1 MRICSA
7 LFCSV
12 FCLFVLGVSQS
23 SAASCSANASNL
35 VVNCG
40 FETGTF
46 TGWTLSGNDVP
57 AELNNLYGVEG
68 VDPIDNIAPHSG
80 SYQAYSGDLAS
91 NALTLS
97 QTLTT
102 NPEHAYTVSFFLAQ
116 DTLATGPYPNTLT
129 VTFDGVT
136 LYSATDV
143 PVEGYTEYSFSGSA
157 VLGSTMLNITLGN
170 SLGEFLL
177 DDVSVTIAPL
187 PEPST
192 WILALTGGILAA
204 GIILFRRKSVS
215 LPALP

>member
-143 PVEGYTEYSFSGSA
+143 PVEGYTEYSFSG
-157 VLGSTMLNITLGN
+157 N

>member
-1 MRICSA
+1 
-7 LFCSV
+7 
-12 FCLFVLGVSQS
+12 
-23 SAASCSANASNL
+23 L

-143 PVEGYTEYSFSGSA
+143 PVEGYTEYSFSG
-157 VLGSTMLNITLGN
+157 N